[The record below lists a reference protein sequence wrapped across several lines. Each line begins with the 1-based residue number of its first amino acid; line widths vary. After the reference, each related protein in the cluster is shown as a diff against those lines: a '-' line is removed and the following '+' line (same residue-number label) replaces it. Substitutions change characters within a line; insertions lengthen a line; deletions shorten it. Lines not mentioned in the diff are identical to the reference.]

1 MDVNRFLD
9 IEKRTGIKNAEVD
22 DFLEKANAV
31 EEAIKGLRDGSL
43 DPHNMPKI
51 KGFKTLEEEEEEE
64 RQKQIKLQEL
74 KAQEAARKAKRKEE
88 ERERW
93 WRGADFY
100 SKNKHTN
107 DDSIQID
114 DENEDSN
121 GNGSQPINRFQTTM
135 DKYNNDYSRW
145 DTWEPS
151 DPTTLEERAE
161 QERLEV
167 ILYLNFTFIMNR
179 SKLRI

>member
-1 MDVNRFLD
+1 MDVNGFLD
-9 IEKRTGIKNAEVD
+9 IEKRTGVKNAEVEE
-22 DFLEKANAV
+22 FIEKANAV
-31 EEAIKGLRDGSL
+31 EQAIRGLRDGSL
-43 DPHNMPKI
+43 DPNNMPKI
-51 KGFKTLEEEEEEE
+51 KGIKTQEEEEEEE
-64 RQKQIKLQEL
+64 RQRQIRLDEL
-74 KAQEAARKAKRKEE
+74 RAKEAARKVKRMEE

-100 SKNKHTN
+100 SKNKHRD

-121 GNGSQPINRFQTTM
+121 GSGSKSLSVFETTM

-167 ILYLNFTFIMNR
+167 ID
-179 SKLRI
+179 